1 MTRDMDLLR
10 EILLA
15 LEVNKELDGQGF
27 LRGHA
32 SEFFAKEGVQAKDVA
47 YQLMLLIDRGYLLG
61 SYDPTSGTFDIER
74 LTMDGHDF
82 LDTIRDPEMW
92 AKTKQGAD
100 AVKSWSLDT
109 IKDIGKGLIKKQIE
123 DFTGVKVG

>member
-10 EILLA
+10 DILLA
-15 LEVNKELDGQGF
+15 LETNSDLDGQGF
-27 LRGHA
+27 SRGHA
-32 SEFFAKEGVQAKDVA
+32 SEFFDKGDERAKDIA
-47 YQLMLLIDRGYLLG
+47 YQMMLLIDRGYLLG

-82 LDTIRDPEMW
+82 LDTIRDPDVW
-92 AKTKQGAD
+92 AKTKKGAD
-100 AVKSWSLDT
+100 AVKSWSLET

-123 DFTGVKVG
+123 EYTGVQVG